1 MKILL
6 ITLILVLGL
15 MFSACGSS
23 GSNTEDRPLEGTEWI
38 LYEMNGVKL
47 QPAEGKNVTVKFDS
61 TENNINGKAPCNT
74 YGGPFIKSPGKLYFG
89 GIFSTEMACDDLKA
103 EQEYFGLLSKVFNY
117 RISGNKLYLLDNSQN
132 VILRFKAQ

>member
-23 GSNTEDRPLEGTEWI
+23 GSNTEDGPLEGTEWI
-38 LYEMNGVKL
+38 LYEMNGVKFL
-47 QPAEGKNVTVKFDS
+47 PAEGNNVTMRFD
-61 TENNINGKAPCNT
+61 GKAPCNT
-74 YGGPFIKSPGKLYFG
+74 YGSPFIKSPGKLYFG
-89 GIFSTEMACDDLKA
+89 GIFSTELACEELKT
-103 EQEYFGLLSKVFNY
+103 EQDYFKLLSKVFNY